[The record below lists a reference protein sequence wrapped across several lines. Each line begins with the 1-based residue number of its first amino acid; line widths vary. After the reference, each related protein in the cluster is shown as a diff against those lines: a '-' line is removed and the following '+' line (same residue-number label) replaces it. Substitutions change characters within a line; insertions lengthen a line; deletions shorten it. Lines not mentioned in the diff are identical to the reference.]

1 MNKVNII
8 VLGHG
13 LIPRGLGIAP
23 KKDPFPADIDLVKL
37 ILAGGQRVVAIHPIT
52 KGKIEITYNNLN
64 KMWKILTTAG
74 KTVQPSVAQRFTS
87 EQEKKEIGNV
97 INKAAEATKPVTP
110 VNEVKATP
118 VVEKVEAKPVDNNK
132 KEEEKKDS
140 SNNND
145 KKDEKKDNKD
155 NKGGFKPINN
165 PNNK

>member
-1 MNKVNII
+1 MENSYYCW
-8 VLGHG
+8 
-13 LIPRGLGIAP
+13 
-23 KKDPFPADIDLVKL
+23 KDC
-37 ILAGGQRVVAIHPIT
+37 
-52 KGKIEITYNNLN
+52 
-64 KMWKILTTAG
+64 TTIC
-74 KTVQPSVAQRFTS
+74 SS
-87 EQEKKEIGNV
+87 ENYIGNV

-140 SNNND
+140 SNNNND